1 MSIKLVAI
9 DCDNTL
15 LNSSGHISEE
25 NKETIQYLKKKGIE
39 FIIATGRNDILV
51 ADYIDELKI
60 EAPIIGCNGAS
71 IRKLKENKMLSYSP
85 IPKDSLNLV
94 LEYCKSNN
102 LPFRAFS
109 MRKGFSN
116 DKESIKEVLE
126 QVLSRY
132 TKILRSNIPYEF
144 VENISYIAE
153 NEEIVK
159 VVLVNNN
166 FECIKKYQ
174 DELKS
179 VEGIDTCRSARN
191 CLDICA
197 FGVSKGN
204 AFKKYAE
211 MLKINRKETA
221 AFGDSEND
229 LSMIKYAGIGIAM
242 ENGEEDVKFSA
253 DIVTSSNDDSGVAKG
268 LKKIF
273 PEYF

>member
-1 MSIKLVAI
+1 MSIKLAAI

-15 LNSSGHISEE
+15 LNSSGHIPEE

-39 FIIATGRNDILV
+39 FIIATGRNDLLV
-51 ADYIDELKI
+51 ADYIDELGI

-71 IRKLKENKMLSYSP
+71 IRKLSENKMLSYSP
-85 IPKDSLNLV
+85 IPKNSLRLI
-94 LEYCKSNN
+94 LEYCEKNK

-109 MRKGFSN
+109 MEKGFSN

-126 QVLSRY
+126 QVLSKY
-132 TKILRSNIPYEF
+132 TKILKSNINYEF
-144 VENISYIAE
+144 AENISYITE

-159 VVLVNNN
+159 VVLVNNDP
-166 FECIKKYQ
+166 EYIKKYQ
-174 DELKS
+174 RELKDI
-179 VEGIDTCRSARN
+179 EGTTTCRSARN

-211 MLKINRKETA
+211 MLNIKREETI

-229 LSMIKYAGIGIAM
+229 ISMIKYAGIGIAM
-242 ENGEEDVKFSA
+242 ENGEDDVKAAA
-253 DIVTSSNDDSGVAKG
+253 DMITASNNNSGVAKA

-273 PEYF
+273 SEYF